1 MKTLKDDRSIIK
13 VLLLDIITFGIYEF
27 LFIHKLSKDINKLCL
42 YDEDELSGIGT
53 YILYSVF
60 TLGIYQIFYWR
71 RAGDMLAREI
81 RRKNLYSDISGG
93 FIMLCFILQY
103 FSFRIAPIIGFKKI
117 IDATNELATEYNRNL
132 KYTSQYSD

>member
-1 MKTLKDDRSIIK
+1 MKTIKDDRSIIK
-13 VLLLDIITFGIYEF
+13 LLLLDIITFGIYEF
-27 LFIHKLSKDINKLCL
+27 YFIHKLRKDINELCL

-93 FIMLCFILQY
+93 LIMLCFILKY
-103 FSFRIAPIIGFKKI
+103 FSFRIATIIGFKKI
-117 IDATNELATEYNRNL
+117 IDATNELAGEYNRNL
-132 KYTSQYSD
+132 KHTSQYND